1 MDDAFTEGRGWEQD
15 SSRKLLLQ
23 PRRRERMAG
32 ELEFGGPRTQS
43 EDPVRGCTG
52 RLRQGEEARMIP
64 RVWLGSWGTWQPGRK
79 NGSLAGGAKTGQP
92 LVNLIRGLS
101 FNRRLGRT
109 ETGDGGRGR
118 KRVSRLLFWVEFHL
132 LLSDR

>member
-52 RLRQGEEARMIP
+52 RLRQGE
-64 RVWLGSWGTWQPGRK
+64 
-79 NGSLAGGAKTGQP
+79 
-92 LVNLIRGLS
+92 
-101 FNRRLGRT
+101 
-109 ETGDGGRGR
+109 D
-118 KRVSRLLFWVEFHL
+118 
-132 LLSDR
+132 